1 MSESRQKNEETIDS
15 TQRLGFDDLRS
26 QFESAWRAALQGAPP
41 PLLDTFLLQAAEQD
55 RPGLREKLASMEC
68 DFQEQLNQAR
78 TPGYLEPHLENS
90 STPALCN
97 EKTLAD
103 PGERPKPDTAQDLAH
118 QTVDLAAEKKAAEPQ
133 PQAQVSSQTVA
144 FSPEEPAKP
153 YGQTVDFLPANPQ
166 LIQTI
171 DAASLVNNEDS
182 GIGNEK
188 AGPTVPG
195 YTILGELGRGAMGVV
210 YKAQQK
216 GLNRLVAL
224 KMMLAGGHASA
235 EQLARFHTEAKAVA
249 RLQNPNIVQIYDVG
263 EHDGLPYFSLEF
275 VDGGTLHDRLGG
287 KPQPPKSAAAMIE
300 TLARAMECAH
310 QLGIIHRDLKPAN
323 VLITANN
330 ILKISDFG
338 LAKRLEGEDSGQ
350 TRSGTLMGTP
360 SYMSP
365 EQARGDIRDIGP
377 PADQYA
383 LGAMLYEML
392 TGRPPFQGASILD
405 TLEQVRMHEPVPPSR
420 LQPTVPRD
428 LETICLRTLQKEPRK
443 RYPTTGD
450 LAEDLRRFQAG
461 EPILAR
467 PVGRIERT
475 WRWCKRNPRV
485 AVLTACVS
493 VLVLVA
499 LGSAFA
505 IYRNM
510 ARDAETV
517 AETRKIAEGRHQQAL
532 NLVKE
537 GNFPEAKRL
546 LQRDDAVLA
555 SSPALQ
561 DVRSEL
567 ERLQKQVD
575 VYLDLKRLSDKA
587 HFACRFGSM
596 EQKRKGHEFCVEFS
610 EILDQ
615 VEQGKGKAACGL
627 PPLTEQQQQLLKED
641 IFDVFLDAGQV
652 EVDLA
657 AGGTVEAQKA
667 ADKKAISWFDGAAKI
682 LPNTKAVYPRRA
694 ASWGRLGNKKAN
706 DADIAKAKSIQ
717 PTSAVDRY
725 WHGYAHHVRAQ
736 LEPQK
741 AIYWLREELKEYA
754 AFLLLRPDHFWGYFN
769 YALCKAHLG
778 DRYDAIIG
786 FTNCI
791 RIQPDSPWP
800 FNNRGTMHLQL
811 GGKEHLE
818 QAVQDY
824 TTALTLDPG
833 YVEAF
838 TGRAAAYR
846 LLGKRNLAFADLK
859 AAIDLDPKRTS
870 AYEQRAEL
878 FADGKEFGKA
888 IEDLTRAL
896 DLSSDK
902 VPGLL
907 KRAAMHRKMG
917 APAKALLDY
926 DRVLSIKPNDEQ
938 ALRGRAETHES
949 LKNYEKVREDL
960 SALLV
965 ARPDDV
971 ELLRKR
977 AFLTLVHL
985 KDQEKSLAD
994 WRRLTQKRP
1003 DDIQAHYLTGVLLM
1017 GLGRYDPAVAEF
1029 KKTTAL
1035 KKDLVQA
1042 TWGQAQVYL
1051 WQGKAQE
1058 ALALIDPLVQRL
1070 DLNAPETLNIRG
1082 DILCVLNRREEAASD
1097 YRKMIGLRPKD
1108 PDAYISLALIHGKNG
1123 KWEAAKECYDK
1134 LLAADPKAGYLCRAE
1149 FYRSRGKFSEALA
1162 DCDRAAALLRD
1173 SPLPALI
1180 RAGIVAAQGRHREA
1194 VAQADEALQ
1203 RAPKNDGKI
1212 LYTAAGVWSLAAE
1225 AAQRDAK
1232 GSANEELSRR
1242 YLARALALLGQAL
1255 GKGFHDLEFPEH
1267 NRMLHDPAMGAVAGD
1282 PHGRDLLA
1290 HKGKD

>member
-1 MSESRQKNEETIDS
+1 
-15 TQRLGFDDLRS
+15 
-26 QFESAWRAALQGAPP
+26 
-41 PLLDTFLLQAAEQD
+41 
-55 RPGLREKLASMEC
+55 
-68 DFQEQLNQAR
+68 
-78 TPGYLEPHLENS
+78 
-90 STPALCN
+90 
-97 EKTLAD
+97 KTLAD

-118 QTVDLAAEKKAAEPQ
+118 QTVDLAAEKKAAEPE

-153 YGQTVDFLPANPQ
+153 HGQTVDFLPGNPQ

-171 DAASLVNNEDS
+171 DAASRVNDEDS
-182 GIGNEK
+182 GFGNEK
-188 AGPTVPG
+188 SGPTVPG
-195 YTILGELGRGAMGVV
+195 YTILDELGRGAMGVV

-249 RLQNPNIVQIYDVG
+249 HLQNPNIVQIYDVG

-405 TLEQVRMHEPVPPSR
+405 TLEQVRTHEPVPPSR

-428 LETICLRTLQKEPRK
+428 LETICLRTLQKEPKK
-443 RYPTTGD
+443 RYATTGD

-517 AETRKIAEGRHQQAL
+517 AETRKIAEGRQQQAL
-532 NLVKE
+532 NLVRE
-537 GNFPEAKRL
+537 GNFLGAKSL
-546 LQRDDAVLA
+546 LQRDDAVLV

-561 DVRSEL
+561 DIRSDL

-587 HFACRFGSM
+587 HFACRFGSI

-610 EILDQ
+610 EILNQ

-627 PPLTEQQQQLLKED
+627 PPLTGQQQQLLKED

-657 AGGTVEAQKA
+657 AGGTVEAHKA
-667 ADKKAISWFDGAAKI
+667 ADKKAIAWFDRAAKI
-682 LPNTKAVYPRRA
+682 LPDTRAVYARRA
-694 ASWGRLGNKKAN
+694 GSWGRLGNKEA
-706 DADIAKAKSIQ
+706 DEADIAKAKSIQ

-736 LEPQK
+736 LHPEK
-741 AIYWLREELKEYA
+741 AVYWLGEELKEYA

-778 DRYDAIIG
+778 DRYDAMIG

-800 FNNRGTMHLQL
+800 FNNRGTMHLLL

-818 QAVQDY
+818 QAV
-824 TTALTLDPG
+824 
-833 YVEAF
+833 
-838 TGRAAAYR
+838 
-846 LLGKRNLAFADLK
+846 
-859 AAIDLDPKRTS
+859 
-870 AYEQRAEL
+870 
-878 FADGKEFGKA
+878 
-888 IEDLTRAL
+888 
-896 DLSSDK
+896 
-902 VPGLL
+902 
-907 KRAAMHRKMG
+907 
-917 APAKALLDY
+917 
-926 DRVLSIKPNDEQ
+926 
-938 ALRGRAETHES
+938 
-949 LKNYEKVREDL
+949 
-960 SALLV
+960 
-965 ARPDDV
+965 
-971 ELLRKR
+971 
-977 AFLTLVHL
+977 
-985 KDQEKSLAD
+985 
-994 WRRLTQKRP
+994 
-1003 DDIQAHYLTGVLLM
+1003 
-1017 GLGRYDPAVAEF
+1017 
-1029 KKTTAL
+1029 
-1035 KKDLVQA
+1035 
-1042 TWGQAQVYL
+1042 
-1051 WQGKAQE
+1051 
-1058 ALALIDPLVQRL
+1058 
-1070 DLNAPETLNIRG
+1070 
-1082 DILCVLNRREEAASD
+1082 
-1097 YRKMIGLRPKD
+1097 
-1108 PDAYISLALIHGKNG
+1108 
-1123 KWEAAKECYDK
+1123 
-1134 LLAADPKAGYLCRAE
+1134 
-1149 FYRSRGKFSEALA
+1149 
-1162 DCDRAAALLRD
+1162 RD
-1173 SPLPALI
+1173 
-1180 RAGIVAAQGRHREA
+1180 
-1194 VAQADEALQ
+1194 
-1203 RAPKNDGKI
+1203 
-1212 LYTAAGVWSLAAE
+1212 
-1225 AAQRDAK
+1225 
-1232 GSANEELSRR
+1232 
-1242 YLARALALLGQAL
+1242 
-1255 GKGFHDLEFPEH
+1255 
-1267 NRMLHDPAMGAVAGD
+1267 
-1282 PHGRDLLA
+1282 
-1290 HKGKD
+1290 